1 MPWLTYL
8 QSSLILYSL
17 PSTSA
22 VKMIDVWLLFTLFV
36 PFVEILIHTKLVLI
50 KEDQNQESS
59 SAVVPLVTNGDVEDI
74 NETKMMFV
82 FLGTVTAI
90 ILKKCQS

>member
-59 SAVVPLVTNGDVEDI
+59 SAVTNGDVEDI
-74 NETKMMFV
+74 NKTKIKFV
-82 FLGTVTAI
+82 FLGTVTAV
-90 ILKKCQS
+90 ILKK

>member
-59 SAVVPLVTNGDVEDI
+59 SAVVPLVTNVEDI

-82 FLGTVTAI
+82 FLGTVTAV

>member
-50 KEDQNQESS
+50 KEDQNQEESS
-59 SAVVPLVTNGDVEDI
+59 SAVMPLVTNGDVEDI
-74 NETKMMFV
+74 NETKIKFV
-82 FLGTVTAI
+82 FLGTVTAV
-90 ILKKCQS
+90 ILKK